1 MTRAG
6 WLEYLRPH
14 PGERT
19 PTSLRLVIAAV
30 SGAALSLSYV
40 GYYLSIYSWICVG
53 VLLVSIFG
61 ARARVAFGCGF
72 LHGLFFCLTSLSWI
86 ATVLAVHGGVSRA
99 SGWGLLLLFGS
110 AWGILTGTFG
120 WIVQRLATVHGIKMA
135 CIGAPFA
142 WVALEFIRAHLPEIG
157 FPWNLLGYPAAANL
171 GFVQLTTVTGIYGLS
186 FLVAGFNALLAWS
199 DAGPVAR
206 TRRRLG
212 GLAAAA
218 ACIIAAMLIGPR
230 LVPRPQANHTARAVQ
245 LNFPE
250 EPAYGA
256 NWFATHA
263 SQLQDATRVSLAS
276 SGHQPDLLVWPE
288 APAPFSYQ
296 DPQFAKFA
304 GNLASQFGHPFLA
317 GAIEWKTAADG
328 AASAHNA
335 LVPYNSAL
343 LFGANGQRI
352 FTYDKIHL
360 VPFGEYE
367 PFPLI
372 HGVVSSVSGEVGGFR
387 RGHNYAVARLPGGS
401 SLGSSSGTS
410 LGVFICYEA
419 IFPNEVRR
427 FVADGANLLV
437 NISND
442 GWFGR
447 SAAAQQH
454 LLMARVRAVE
464 NRRWLIRVTNN
475 GYTASVDPYGRIFEP
490 LPADV
495 CAGADLPYDFR
506 TERTIYTRF
515 GDWFAWLC
523 LIVSAILLA
532 STYWKGNVAPDSIP
546 IPVDFLASPISAV
559 PNPVSTRSSS

>member
-6 WLEYLRPH
+6 WLAYLRPH
-14 PGERT
+14 PGEHT
-19 PTSLRLVIAAV
+19 PTNLRLVIAAV

-72 LHGLFFCLTSLSWI
+72 LHGMFFCLTSLSWI

-99 SGWGLLLLFGS
+99 SGWGLLLLIAA
-110 AWGILTGTFG
+110 AWGILTGAFA
-120 WIVQRLATVHGIKMA
+120 WIVHRLALVQGIKIA

-171 GFVQLTTVTGIYGLS
+171 GFVQTTTVTGIYGLS
-186 FLVAGFNALLAWS
+186 FVVAAFNALLAWS
-199 DAGPVAR
+199 DAGPAAR
-206 TRRRLG
+206 PLRKLG

-218 ACIIAAMLIGPR
+218 ACIIAAMLISPR
-230 LVPRPQANHTARAVQ
+230 MVPRPQANHTARAVQ

-250 EPAYGA
+250 EPAYSS
-256 NWFATHA
+256 NWFATHQ
-263 SQLQDATRVSLAS
+263 SQLQEATRVSLAPS
-276 SGHQPDLLVWPE
+276 AHQADLLVWPE

-296 DPQFAKFA
+296 DPQFAEFA
-304 GNLASQFGHPFLA
+304 GNLATQFGHPFLA

-387 RGHNYAVARLPGGS
+387 KGHSYSVGPLPGGTS
-401 SLGSSSGTS
+401 SDTS

-427 FVADGANLLV
+427 FVVDGANVLV

-495 CAGADLPYDFR
+495 RAGADLPYDFR

-559 PNPVSTRSSS
+559 PNPVSSRYQL